1 MPGIITSRRTR
12 SGRSVSMR
20 SSPSFPEEAVSVPK
34 PLAERRSTSI
44 FTLCGVSSTT
54 RIFFEGMERRY
65 ASGTQVSSFARPLAS
80 LTHPGAVAS
89 MRVVVPSTP
98 PHEAG
103 VLADPTAR
111 APAAASGLG
120 DRLSRLLLSYTPLG
134 ALVRGVARMQA
145 SVHFKLLAA
154 FMLVALL
161 VAVMGAISLEIMSRM
176 AAQSEAMHR
185 AHQRVTSAGEAQHAL
200 AMQMNYTAMALIL
213 RDEATIG
220 KILKENNR
228 LNSML
233 AEIEDA
239 APAEERGVIQRIRA
253 AQGDVMATVADV
265 ANLVR
270 DGKIDQAMQLQL
282 SAGYPLF
289 QQVESLVEQVVHIEE
304 RNMARQLEATTR
316 ANRHALYLMGSLV
329 VASLILALFL
339 GFVTSWSF
347 ILPVRQAQSFLA
359 RVAKGDFSTTVTV
372 DNRDEFGGLAAQM
385 NKMSAEL
392 HRLYEEQRTVAR
404 QLARASQAKS
414 EFLAN
419 MSHELRTPMNAI
431 LGFTEMVLDNIYGE
445 VPAELRGPIEDVRT
459 CGQQLL
465 RLINDVLD
473 LTKIEAGRMELS
485 LTDYSV
491 QEVVETARTSLR
503 SLAEEKGLLFTAEV
517 APDLPV
523 AHGDGK
529 RITQCVTNLVGNAL
543 KFTKQG
549 RVAITARLEGN
560 EVVYSVSDT
569 GIGIPADQLD
579 HIFGE
584 FRQVDASISRE
595 FGGTG
600 LGLSITKTFVE
611 LHGGRIWVESEPGR
625 GSTFSFAIPLRVAEA
640 TEAR

>member
-1 MPGIITSRRTR
+1 MPS
-12 SGRSVSMR
+12 
-20 SSPSFPEEAVSVPK
+20 
-34 PLAERRSTSI
+34 
-44 FTLCGVSSTT
+44 
-54 RIFFEGMERRY
+54 
-65 ASGTQVSSFARPLAS
+65 
-80 LTHPGAVAS
+80 
-89 MRVVVPSTP
+89 VVPSMP

-111 APAAASGLG
+111 SPLAASGLG
-120 DRLSRLLLSYTPLG
+120 DRISRLLLTYTPLG
-134 ALVRGVARMQA
+134 RLVRGVARLRS

-154 FMLVALL
+154 FLLVALL

-176 AAQSEAMHR
+176 SAQSDAMHR
-185 AHQRVTSAGEAQHAL
+185 AHERVTSAGEAQHAL

-228 LNSML
+228 LNTML

-239 APAEERGVIQRIRA
+239 APSEERGIIQRIRA

-270 DGKIDQAMQLQL
+270 DGKIDQAMELQL
-282 SAGYPLF
+282 ASGYPLF
-289 QQVESLVEQVVHIEE
+289 QQVENLVEQVVRLEE
-304 RNMARQLEATTR
+304 RNMAQQREATAR
-316 ANRHALYLMGSLV
+316 ANRHAFYLMGGLV
-329 VASLILALFL
+329 VASLLLALFL
-339 GFVTSWSF
+339 GFVTSWTF
-347 ILPVRQAQSFLA
+347 ILPVRHAQRFLA
-359 RVAKGDFSTTVTV
+359 RVAKGDFSTTVNV
-372 DNRDEFGGLAAQM
+372 DNRDEFGELAAQM

-392 HRLYEEQRTVAR
+392 NRLYEEQRTVAR
-404 QLARASQAKS
+404 QLEGLNAQLARASQAKS

-431 LGFTEMVLDNIYGE
+431 LGFTEMILDNIYGE
-445 VPAELRGPIEDVRT
+445 VPPALRGPIEDVRT

-473 LTKIEAGRMELS
+473 LSKIEAGRMELS

-491 QEVVETARTSLR
+491 PEVVETARTSLR

-517 APDLPV
+517 APDFPV

-529 RITQCVTNLVGNAL
+529 RITQCLTNLVGNAL

-549 RVAITARLEGN
+549 QVIITARLEGN

-579 HIFGE
+579 HIFAE

-625 GSTFSFAIPLRVAEA
+625 GSTFSFAVPLRVAEA
-640 TEAR
+640 REAA

>member
-1 MPGIITSRRTR
+1 
-12 SGRSVSMR
+12 MR
-20 SSPSFPEEAVSVPK
+20 
-34 PLAERRSTSI
+34 
-44 FTLCGVSSTT
+44 
-54 RIFFEGMERRY
+54 
-65 ASGTQVSSFARPLAS
+65 
-80 LTHPGAVAS
+80 
-89 MRVVVPSTP
+89 

-120 DRLSRLLLSYTPLG
+120 DRLSRLLLTYTPLG

-233 AEIEDA
+233 AEVEDA
-239 APAEERGVIQRIRA
+239 APAEEREVIQRIRA

-270 DGKIDQAMQLQL
+270 DGKVEQAMQLQL

-289 QQVESLVEQVVHIEE
+289 QQVENLVEQVVRIEE

-316 ANRHALYLMGSLV
+316 ANRHALYLMGGLV
-329 VASLILALFL
+329 AASL
-339 GFVTSWSF
+339 
-347 ILPVRQAQSFLA
+347 FLA

-404 QLARASQAKS
+404 QLEGLNTQLARASQAKS

-431 LGFTEMVLDNIYGE
+431 LGFTEMILDNIYGE

-473 LTKIEAGRMELS
+473 LTKIEAGRMELF

-529 RITQCVTNLVGNAL
+529 RITQCLTNLVGNAL

-549 RVAITARLEGN
+549 RVVISARLEGDQ
-560 EVVYSVSDT
+560 VVYSVSDT

-579 HIFGE
+579 QIFGE

-625 GSTFSFAIPLRVAEA
+625 GSTFSFAVPLRVAEA
-640 TEAR
+640 REAA

>member
-1 MPGIITSRRTR
+1 
-12 SGRSVSMR
+12 
-20 SSPSFPEEAVSVPK
+20 
-34 PLAERRSTSI
+34 
-44 FTLCGVSSTT
+44 
-54 RIFFEGMERRY
+54 
-65 ASGTQVSSFARPLAS
+65 
-80 LTHPGAVAS
+80 
-89 MRVVVPSTP
+89 
-98 PHEAG
+98 
-103 VLADPTAR
+103 
-111 APAAASGLG
+111 
-120 DRLSRLLLSYTPLG
+120 
-134 ALVRGVARMQA
+134 
-145 SVHFKLLAA
+145 
-154 FMLVALL
+154 
-161 VAVMGAISLEIMSRM
+161 MSRM
-176 AAQSEAMHR
+176 SAQSDAMHR
-185 AHQRVTSAGEAQHAL
+185 AHERVTSAGEAQHAL

-228 LNSML
+228 LNTML

-239 APAEERGVIQRIRA
+239 APPEERGIIQRIRA

-270 DGKIDQAMQLQL
+270 DGKIDQAMELQL
-282 SAGYPLF
+282 ASGYPLF
-289 QQVESLVEQVVHIEE
+289 QQVENLVEQVVRLEE
-304 RNMARQLEATTR
+304 RNMAQQREATAR
-316 ANRHALYLMGSLV
+316 ANRHAFYLMGGLV
-329 VASLILALFL
+329 VASLLLALFL
-339 GFVTSWSF
+339 GFVTSWTF
-347 ILPVRQAQSFLA
+347 ILPVRHAQRFLA
-359 RVAKGDFSTTVTV
+359 RVAKGDFSTTVNV
-372 DNRDEFGGLAAQM
+372 DNRDEFGELAAQM

-392 HRLYEEQRTVAR
+392 NRLYEEQRTVAR
-404 QLARASQAKS
+404 QLEGLNAQLARASQAKS

-431 LGFTEMVLDNIYGE
+431 LGFTEMILDNIYGE
-445 VPAELRGPIEDVRT
+445 VPPALRGPIEDVRT

-473 LTKIEAGRMELS
+473 LSKIEAGRMELS

-491 QEVVETARTSLR
+491 PEVVETARTSLR

-517 APDLPV
+517 APDFPV

-529 RITQCVTNLVGNAL
+529 RITQCLTNLVGNAL

-549 RVAITARLEGN
+549 QVTITARLEGN

-579 HIFGE
+579 HIFAE

-625 GSTFSFAIPLRVAEA
+625 GSTFSFAVPLRVAEA
-640 TEAR
+640 REAA

>member
-1 MPGIITSRRTR
+1 MPRN
-12 SGRSVSMR
+12 
-20 SSPSFPEEAVSVPK
+20 
-34 PLAERRSTSI
+34 
-44 FTLCGVSSTT
+44 
-54 RIFFEGMERRY
+54 
-65 ASGTQVSSFARPLAS
+65 
-80 LTHPGAVAS
+80 
-89 MRVVVPSTP
+89 
-98 PHEAG
+98 EAG
-103 VLADPTAR
+103 SLDNPAAV
-111 APAAASGLG
+111 APAASPGLSE
-120 DRLSRLLLSYTPLG
+120 RAAHLLLTHTPLG
-134 ALVRGVARMQA
+134 RLVRAVARLRS

-161 VAVMGAISLEIMSRM
+161 VAVMGALSLEIMSRM
-176 AAQSEAMHR
+176 SSQSEAMHH
-185 AHQRVTSAGEAQHAL
+185 AHQRVTSARQAQHAL

-220 KILKENNR
+220 SILKENNR
-228 LNSML
+228 LNTML
-233 AEIEDA
+233 AQIEDA
-239 APAEERGVIQRIRA
+239 APAEEREVIQRIRG

-270 DGKIDQAMQLQL
+270 DGKVDQAMQLQL
-282 SAGYPLF
+282 KAGYPLF
-289 QQVESLVEQVVHIEE
+289 QQVEGLVEVVVRIEE
-304 RNMARQLEATTR
+304 SNMDRQREATTLT
-316 ANRHALYLMGSLV
+316 NRHAFYLMGGLV
-329 VASLILALFL
+329 IASLLLALLL

-347 ILPVRQAQSFLA
+347 ILPVRKAQSFLG

-372 DNRDEFGGLAAQM
+372 DNRDEFGELAAQM
-385 NKMSAEL
+385 NRMSAEL
-392 HRLYEEQRTVAR
+392 HRLYEEQQAGAR
-404 QLARASQAKS
+404 QLEMVNTQLARASQAKS

-431 LGFTEMVLDNIYGE
+431 LGFTEMILDEIYGE
-445 VPAELRGPIEDVRT
+445 VPPDIQGPIRDVRT

-473 LTKIEAGRMELS
+473 LSKIEAGRMELS

-503 SLAEEKGLLFTAEV
+503 SLAAEKGLDFTADV
-517 APDLPV
+517 QPDVPL
-523 AHGDGK
+523 AYGDGK
-529 RITQCVTNLVGNAL
+529 RITQCLTNLVGNAL

-549 RVAITARLEGN
+549 RVAISARLDGDG
-560 EVVYSVSDT
+560 VVYSVSDT

-625 GSTFSFAIPLRVAEA
+625 GSTFHFAIPLRVAEV
-640 TEAR
+640 TEVA

>member
-20 SSPSFPEEAVSVPK
+20 SSPSFPEEAVSVTK

-65 ASGTQVSSFARPLAS
+65 ASGTQVSSLARPLAS

-89 MRVVVPSTP
+89 MPVVVPSMP

-120 DRLSRLLLSYTPLG
+120 DRLSRLLLTYTPLG

-161 VAVMGAISLEIMSRM
+161 VAVMGAISREIMSRM

-282 SAGYPLF
+282 STGYPLF
-289 QQVESLVEQVVHIEE
+289 QQVESLVEQVVRIEE
-304 RNMARQLEATTR
+304 RNMARQLDATTR

-339 GFVTSWSF
+339 G
-347 ILPVRQAQSFLA
+347 
-359 RVAKGDFSTTVTV
+359 
-372 DNRDEFGGLAAQM
+372 
-385 NKMSAEL
+385 
-392 HRLYEEQRTVAR
+392 
-404 QLARASQAKS
+404 
-414 EFLAN
+414 
-419 MSHELRTPMNAI
+419 
-431 LGFTEMVLDNIYGE
+431 
-445 VPAELRGPIEDVRT
+445 
-459 CGQQLL
+459 
-465 RLINDVLD
+465 
-473 LTKIEAGRMELS
+473 
-485 LTDYSV
+485 
-491 QEVVETARTSLR
+491 
-503 SLAEEKGLLFTAEV
+503 
-517 APDLPV
+517 
-523 AHGDGK
+523 
-529 RITQCVTNLVGNAL
+529 
-543 KFTKQG
+543 
-549 RVAITARLEGN
+549 
-560 EVVYSVSDT
+560 
-569 GIGIPADQLD
+569 
-579 HIFGE
+579 
-584 FRQVDASISRE
+584 
-595 FGGTG
+595 
-600 LGLSITKTFVE
+600 SITST
-611 LHGGRIWVESEPGR
+611 RSSARWPASSR
-625 GSTFSFAIPLRVAEA
+625 GSTPSSREQ
-640 TEAR
+640 ARRSPSSSPT

>member
-1 MPGIITSRRTR
+1 MP
-12 SGRSVSMR
+12 
-20 SSPSFPEEAVSVPK
+20 F
-34 PLAERRSTSI
+34 
-44 FTLCGVSSTT
+44 
-54 RIFFEGMERRY
+54 
-65 ASGTQVSSFARPLAS
+65 
-80 LTHPGAVAS
+80 
-89 MRVVVPSTP
+89 VVPSMP

-103 VLADPTAR
+103 VLADPAAR
-111 APAAASGLG
+111 VPLAASGLG
-120 DRLSRLLLSYTPLG
+120 DRVSRILLTHTPLG
-134 ALVRGVARMQA
+134 LLVRGMARMRA

-176 AAQSEAMHR
+176 AQQSEAMHR
-185 AHQRVTSAGEAQHAL
+185 AHERVTSAAEAQHAL

-228 LNSML
+228 LNTML

-253 AQGDVMATVADV
+253 AQSDVMATVADV

-282 SAGYPLF
+282 SSGYPLF
-289 QQVESLVEQVVHIEE
+289 QQVESLVETVVGIEE
-304 RNMARQLEATTR
+304 RNMAQQLQATTR
-316 ANRHALYLMGSLV
+316 ANRHALYLMGGLV
-329 VASLILALFL
+329 VASLFLALFL

-359 RVAKGDFSTTVTV
+359 RVAKGDFSTTVKV

-392 HRLYEEQRTVAR
+392 RRLYEEQRTVAR
-404 QLARASQAKS
+404 QLEGLNVQLARASQAKS

-431 LGFTEMVLDNIYGE
+431 LGFTEMILDDIYGQ
-445 VPAELRGPIEDVRT
+445 VPRELRGPIEDVRT

-473 LTKIEAGRMELS
+473 LSKIEAGRMELS

-517 APDLPV
+517 ASDLPV

-529 RITQCVTNLVGNAL
+529 RITQCLTNLAGNAL

-549 RVAITARLEGN
+549 RVAISARLEGDQ
-560 EVVYSVSDT
+560 VVYSVSDT

-579 HIFGE
+579 QIFGE
-584 FRQVDASISRE
+584 FRQVDAGISRE

-625 GSTFSFAIPLRVAEA
+625 GSTFSFAVPLRVAAA
-640 TEAR
+640 TEVA